1 MRFMSLVIVAFVV
14 SLAQIASA
22 SDRATGTVAVTA
34 QFNSRT
40 SLTVSTH
47 RLQFDLAAP
56 GQPATASVDF
66 SAGARTR
73 TGGDVVLSVEPETGV
88 EGPGGAADVE
98 SSMTFTGEGD
108 ASLTGEVRPTGA
120 SIAGRW
126 TGSGLRTGRLVF
138 ALRASASGTYTV
150 PMRFVLSTP

>member
-1 MRFMSLVIVAFVV
+1 MRFLPLVVVAFVV
-14 SLAQIASA
+14 GLVPLAAA
-22 SDRATGTVAVTA
+22 SDRATGAVAVTA
-34 QFNSRT
+34 QFTSRT
-40 SLTVSTH
+40 SLTVSTQL
-47 RLQFDLAAP
+47 LQFDLAAP
-56 GQPATASVDF
+56 GQRATAIVDF

-73 TGGDVVLSVEPETGV
+73 TGGDVVLSVEPERAV
-88 EGPGGAADVE
+88 DGPGGAADVE

-108 ASLTGEVRPTGA
+108 ASLAGEVRPTGA

-138 ALRASASGTYTV
+138 ALRANASGTYTV